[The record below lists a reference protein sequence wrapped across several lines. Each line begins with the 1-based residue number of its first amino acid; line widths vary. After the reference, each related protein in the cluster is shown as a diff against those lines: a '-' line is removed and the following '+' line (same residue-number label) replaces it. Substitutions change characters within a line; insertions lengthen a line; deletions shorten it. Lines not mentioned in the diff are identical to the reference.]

1 MMRIVLTALLLA
13 ASAAAAAP
21 IPAAPSAAAPEAAT
35 PPSPGTVPGTGTVR
49 YADGGEPREPGVRR
63 LIESYVGL
71 YRADRL
77 AEWKRLLHEKL
88 SVADPG
94 PDGAVRF
101 RGLEEFF
108 GRQQGFFATG
118 RRIGER
124 LEAVRVEEGRRIAR
138 VSGEFVFVDE
148 GEERRGRLGLHLA
161 EEKGEWRVV
170 AILFAYDKG

>member
-13 ASAAAAAP
+13 ATASAVAP
-21 IPAAPSAAAPEAAT
+21 IGATPSAAPEAAT
-35 PPSPGTVPGTGTVR
+35 PPAPATVPGTGTVR
-49 YADGGEPREPGVRR
+49 YADGGAPRDAGVRR
-63 LIESYVGL
+63 LIESYIGL

-77 AEWKRLLHEKL
+77 SEWKRLLHEKV
-88 SVADPG
+88 SVADPR
-94 PDGAVRF
+94 PDGSIRF

-108 GRQQGFFATG
+108 GAQQGFFATG

-124 LEAVRVEEGRRIAR
+124 LEGVRVEEGRRIAR
-138 VSGEFVFVDE
+138 VSAEFVFVDE

-170 AILFAYDKG
+170 AILFAYDQA